1 MHEYVYI
8 YIYIHIYIYIYIYI
22 DMYIYMY
29 TNMNNGE
36 GKFVSKTVKLPTRF
50 TRRLI
55 QGSIL
60 CTMVTVIFLFRIT
73 LFDVTSRI

>member
-1 MHEYVYI
+1 
-8 YIYIHIYIYIYIYI
+8 
-22 DMYIYMY
+22 MY